1 MENLVLEKK
10 QCLIAGDG
18 FLPIELAKKVKE
30 NGLDLVII
38 SLSADNKKELSK
50 IADKFYV
57 CLPGEVKKIRQIII
71 DEGIKQVSFIGKVSK
86 TLIAK
91 SFLKLD
97 KMARDIL
104 LKVLTDDKIRL
115 NDDSIMLL
123 AVEELRKV
131 GAEVLDQT
139 IFIKHLMVSNG
150 VLGSIKPT
158 EDQLKDIE
166 YGYETAKNMGKLD
179 IGQSV
184 VVKNKMIMAVEAIEG
199 TDKCIVRGCKLA
211 EGGAVVVKVAK
222 PSQDKRFDI
231 PAVGLKTLKKIKHY
245 KGSVLAVEAGETIII
260 DKKEVIEYANKHNIV
275 VVAV

>member
-38 SLSADNKKELSK
+38 SLSSDNKKELQK

-57 CLPGEVKKIRQIII
+57 CWPGEVKKIRQIII

-86 TLIAK
+86 SLIVK

-97 KMARDIL
+97 KMARDL
-104 LKVLTDDKIRL
+104 LKKALKL
-115 NDDSIMLL
+115 NDDAVMLL

-139 IFIKHLMVSNG
+139 IFIKHLMVSSG
-150 VLGSIKPT
+150 VLGAIKPT
-158 EDQLKDIE
+158 PEQLKDIE

-199 TDKCIVRGCKLA
+199 TDKCIVRGCRLA
-211 EGGAVVVKVAK
+211 RKGAVVVKVAK

-231 PAVGLKTLKKIKHY
+231 PAVGLKTLKKIRHH
-245 KGSVLAVEAGETIII
+245 KGSVLAVEAGETIMI
-260 DKKEVIEYANKHNIV
+260 DKKEVIEYANKHNIA

>member
-38 SLSADNKKELSK
+38 SLSTDNKKELSK

-150 VLGSIKPT
+150 VLGNIKPT

-199 TDKCIVRGCKLA
+199 TDKCIIRGCKLA
-211 EGGAVVVKVAK
+211 EKGAVIVKVAK

-231 PAVGLKTLKKIKHY
+231 PAIGLNTLKKIKRY

>member
-1 MENLVLEKK
+1 MENLVLEKT

-18 FLPIELAKKVKE
+18 YLPIELAKKVKE
-30 NGLDLVII
+30 NGLNLVII
-38 SLSADNKKELSK
+38 SLSSDNKKELEK

-57 CLPGEVKKIRQIII
+57 CLPGEVQKIRQIII
-71 DEGIKQVSFIGKVSK
+71 DENIKQVSFIGKVSK
-86 TLIAK
+86 TIIAK

-97 KMARDIL
+97 KMARDIIK
-104 LKVLTDDKIRL
+104 KVLTDGSMRL
-115 NDDSIMLL
+115 NDDAVMLL
-123 AVEELRKV
+123 VVDELKKV

-150 VLGSIKPT
+150 ILGDIKPT
-158 EDQLKDIE
+158 PEQLQDIE
-166 YGYETAKNMGKLD
+166 YGFETAKNMGKLD

-211 EGGAVVVKVAK
+211 KKGAVIVKVAK

-231 PAVGLKTLKKIKHY
+231 PAVGLKTLKKIRHH
-245 KGSVLAVEAGETIII
+245 KGAVLAVEAGETIMI
-260 DKKEVIEYANKHNIV
+260 DKKEAIEYANKHNIA